1 MFWSIGV
8 CVTNPRVVAMMLV
21 VVCLLVPAEGRAK
34 DVRLLDIGVR
44 AGFSGTDLIGEKT
57 LQNFQQYD
65 VFVSIALPWERY
77 SESGWGVRTR
87 LLASAGA
94 VRAAGRDEFVT
105 TLVPGIA
112 LGDKAGRV
120 SFELGG
126 GIALFSGYK
135 FGNQNLGGPFQFVWD
150 ISVRTALYR
159 GLRVGYWFQ
168 HVSDATIYGSDSR
181 GYDLNIVEI
190 GYRF

>member
-1 MFWSIGV
+1 M
-8 CVTNPRVVAMMLV
+8 CMRNPRVVAMMLA
-21 VVCLLVPAEGRAK
+21 VVCLLVPAVGSAEDA
-34 DVRLLDIGVR
+34 RLLDIGVR
-44 AGFSGTDLIGEKT
+44 AGFSGNSLIGEQT
-57 LQNFQQYD
+57 RQNFQQYD
-65 VFVSIALPWERY
+65 VFASFALPWERY
-77 SESGWGVRTR
+77 SESGWGVGTR
-87 LLASAGA
+87 FLASAGA

-120 SFELGG
+120 SFEMGG

-150 ISVRTALYR
+150 LGVRTALYQD
-159 GLRVGYWFQ
+159 LRVGFWFQ
-168 HVSDATIYGSDSR
+168 HVSDATIYGGDGR
-181 GYDLNIVEI
+181 GYDLHMVEI